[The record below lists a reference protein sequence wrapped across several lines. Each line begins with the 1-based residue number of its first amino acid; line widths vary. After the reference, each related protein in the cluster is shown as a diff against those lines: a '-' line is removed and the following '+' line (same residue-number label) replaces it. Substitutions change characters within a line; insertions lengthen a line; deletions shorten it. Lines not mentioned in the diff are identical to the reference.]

1 MISVYAFLSFINFF
15 SQQPNGG
22 SYVRTNNKMI
32 HVYQQDQF
40 FFFFYHRS
48 ERRKFKNLEFPTLSF
63 CFIALGKI
71 GDQAEPSARILD
83 HGDRRSP
90 SHKGFSGR
98 PLWYQVEV
106 LSQILLHFIFNV
118 RQQINT
124 LWFASYNLIRMK
136 LVKKKNGVEVGVC
149 LCKERFKLHR
159 EWRGQEKDRAR
170 EKQRAVTMYIYRKI
184 RLM

>member
-1 MISVYAFLSFINFF
+1 MCINKTSSSFL
-15 SQQPNGG
+15 
-22 SYVRTNNKMI
+22 
-32 HVYQQDQF
+32 
-40 FFFFYHRS
+40 FYHRS
-48 ERRKFKNLEFPTLSF
+48 ERRKFENLEFPTLSF

-98 PLWYQVEV
+98 PLWYQVKV

-136 LVKKKNGVEVGVC
+136 LVKKKNGVEVGLVYA
-149 LCKERFKLHR
+149 KKVSNSTVNSGNKKRTERERNNGL
-159 EWRGQEKDRAR
+159 
-170 EKQRAVTMYIYRKI
+170 
-184 RLM
+184 